1 MVNIQALF
9 AALISRFILETR
21 AQLMNIVIYPGTFDP
36 ITHGHTNIVERAAKL
51 FDKLIIAVAA
61 SPKKKPLL
69 DLDKRVLLAQQVLSH
84 LPNVEV
90 IGFDG
95 LLADFIRKHNANVIL
110 RGVRAVAD
118 FEYEFQLADMNR
130 QLASQAETLFLTP
143 ETHLSYLSSTLIREI
158 SYLGGDV
165 SSFVHPN
172 VVSALKQVHLENS
185 QA

>member
-1 MVNIQALF
+1 MIC
-9 AALISRFILETR
+9 R
-21 AQLMNIVIYPGTFDP
+21 AHYDMNIVIYPGTFDP
-36 ITHGHTNIVERAAKL
+36 ITNGHTNIVERAANI
-51 FDKLIIAVAA
+51 FDKVIIAVAA

-69 DLDKRVLLAQQVLSH
+69 DLDLRVHLAKQVLAH
-84 LPNVEV
+84 LSNIDV

-95 LLADFIRKHNANVIL
+95 LLADFINKHNANVIL

-130 QLASQAETLFLTP
+130 QLAPQAETMFLTP

-165 SSFVHPN
+165 SNFVHPKI
-172 VVSALKQVHLENS
+172 VDALKQVHLANS
-185 QA
+185 QK

>member
-1 MVNIQALF
+1 
-9 AALISRFILETR
+9 
-21 AQLMNIVIYPGTFDP
+21 MNIVIYPGTFDP
-36 ITHGHTNIVERAAKL
+36 ITNGHTNIVERAAKL

-69 DLDKRVLLAQQVLSH
+69 TLDKRVELAQQVLAH

-90 IGFDG
+90 VGFDG
-95 LLADFIRKHNANVIL
+95 LLANFIQTHNANVIL

-130 QLASQAETLFLTP
+130 QLASQAETIFLTP

-158 SYLGGDV
+158 SYLEGDV
-165 SSFVHPN
+165 SAFVHPN
-172 VVSALKQVHLENS
+172 VVTTLKHIHAENR
-185 QA
+185 QR

>member
-1 MVNIQALF
+1 MVNIRALKAGSKPTIF
-9 AALISRFILETR
+9 SSSGRHS
-21 AQLMNIVIYPGTFDP
+21 MNIVIYPGTFDP
-36 ITHGHTNIVERAAKL
+36 ITNGHTNIVERAAKI
-51 FDKLIIAVAA
+51 FDKLIVAVAA
-61 SPKKKPLL
+61 SPKKKPLFEL
-69 DLDKRVLLAQQVLSH
+69 EERVKLAQHVLAH

-90 IGFDG
+90 VGFDG

-130 QLASQAETLFLTP
+130 QLASQAETIFLTP

-165 SSFVHPN
+165 SSFVHPD
-172 VVSALKQVHLENS
+172 VVVALSEIHLANT
-185 QA
+185 QN

>member
-1 MVNIQALF
+1 
-9 AALISRFILETR
+9 
-21 AQLMNIVIYPGTFDP
+21 MNIVIYPGTFDP
-36 ITHGHTNIVERAAKL
+36 ITNGHTNIVERAAKI
-51 FDKLIIAVAA
+51 FDKLILAVAA

-69 DLDKRVLLAQQVLSH
+69 DLESRVELAKEVLAH
-84 LPNVEV
+84 IPNVEV

-95 LLADFIRKHNANVIL
+95 LLADFINQHQANVIL

-130 QLASQAETLFLTP
+130 QLAPQAETMFLTP

-165 SSFVHPN
+165 SNFVHPII
-172 VVSALKQVHLENS
+172 VDALTQTHLANA
-185 QA
+185 QK